1 MKDYKKAAEILKEE
15 NSKITMAMVNGEIE
29 KGLTKRFNLPGFPIV
44 KFYKNGTP
52 INYTGMLSAEY
63 WLKLF
68 LTPILW
74 ILGGRGAKNVVKWLK
89 KQTSGN

>member
-15 NSKITMAMVNGEIE
+15 NSKIVLATVNGEIE

-52 INYTGMLSAEY
+52 INYTGKFY
-63 WLKLF
+63 C
-68 LTPILW
+68 
-74 ILGGRGAKNVVKWLK
+74 
-89 KQTSGN
+89 